1 MEITTLYS
9 LFHKNVYF
17 HAEAVDDVLMFL
29 PSLKAENIFV
39 NIFIAKYCNC
49 SLNRPGPVMKLIT
62 VL

>member
-39 NIFIAKYCNC
+39 NIFGLTALLYH
-49 SLNRPGPVMKLIT
+49 LF
-62 VL
+62 